1 MSTSKIIAMLVM
13 CVGVPVVFGLLACLL
28 RRAVGCDCHNCGN
41 TMTAFRRLPDTDQ
54 RSILE
59 HFEKVERRTPD
70 TTAIFACGT
79 CGTVYDDFSGEKKSL
94 DGDNVSICKTCGQPW
109 VVHLGLFISL
119 PMYQDAYR
127 QIVETNK
134 KFVDTIECLRC
145 QRRPLSSADCIA
157 CDTPLKVTGCR
168 YCSTLYLWGP
178 LEGSKYKFLLPLTDR
193 KVLARAE
200 DPTMGD
206 L

>member
-28 RRAVGCDCHNCGN
+28 RRTIGCDCHRCGN
-41 TMTAFRRLPDTDQ
+41 SMTAFKWLPDADQ
-54 RSILE
+54 RAILE

-70 TTAIFACGT
+70 TTAIFACGV

-94 DGDNVSICKTCGQPW
+94 DGDNISICKVCGKPW
-109 VVHLGLFISL
+109 VGYLGSFVSL
-119 PMYQDAYR
+119 VMYEDVYR
-127 QIVETNK
+127 RLVEANK
-134 KFVDTIECLRC
+134 KFVDKIECLRC
-145 QRRPLSSADCIA
+145 ERKPKDSDDCIS

-178 LEGSKYKFLLPLTDR
+178 LERSKYKFLLPLTEQTI
-193 KVLARAE
+193 LARAE
-200 DPTMGD
+200 DPTPGD